1 MKKSPLSLRIGGE
14 LFVRMFCRRNFS
26 VEGKENIMKESS
38 GNNFIIVSSHF
49 CNLDA
54 NAAIKVFG
62 GNFNLLVVIES
73 VLFRSLPHLI
83 LILLGGKNNF
93 APLSYYYKKDRGK
106 EGIFNPQ
113 NFNALAEKMRQQ
125 DKTSWIAIHPFS
137 LDGRMKRA
145 RVGSIYLAQ
154 KTGAQII
161 PVALEV
167 SGMSISLDGLV
178 EWFKGLLGGV
188 KAKYH
193 IGEAIRLSPIDI
205 GVIETVFSKRKTR
218 SIITPEDKV
227 AFKKAHTLLKNQ
239 ADMVAT
245 IIANMLPREQ
255 RGFYDF

>member
-62 GNFNLLVVIES
+62 GNFNLLVIIES

-93 APLSYYYKKDRGK
+93 APLSYYYKKDGGK
-106 EGIFNPQ
+106 EGAFNPH
-113 NFNALAEKMRQQ
+113 NFNMIADRMRQQ
-125 DKTSWIAIHPFS
+125 DKIPWIAIHQFS
-137 LDGRMKRA
+137 LNGRMNRA
-145 RVGSIYLAQ
+145 KVGSIYLAQ
-154 KTGAQII
+154 KTDAQII

-167 SGMSISLDGLV
+167 SGISVTLEGLI
-178 EWFKGLLGGV
+178 EWFKGILWGV
-188 KAKYH
+188 KTKYH

-205 GVIETVFSKRKTR
+205 EIIETVFNKRKTG

-255 RGFYDF
+255 RGFYNF